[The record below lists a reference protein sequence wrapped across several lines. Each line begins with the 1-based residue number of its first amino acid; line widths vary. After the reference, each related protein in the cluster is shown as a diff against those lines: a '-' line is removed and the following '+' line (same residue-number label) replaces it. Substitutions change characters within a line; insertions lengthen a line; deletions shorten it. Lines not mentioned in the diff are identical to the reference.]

1 MDRLTSEES
10 SQPMKKRRFGE
21 LEITAHV
28 LRSDLLSMFALAL
41 IFIIIFTAIFAP
53 LIAPYKSDILGT
65 PRPGYKFLP
74 PSLSHFFG
82 TDYLGR
88 DVFSLVLMGARVSL
102 MAGLVV
108 VLLSLLIGC
117 PLGVIAGYFRGT
129 AVDETIMRVT
139 DMFLALPPLL
149 LAIAIAATLGYSL
162 TNAMIATAIS
172 WWPWYTRL
180 MRAQAASLRER
191 PFVEAAR
198 GLGVKELVIVFRHIL
213 PNSLAPVIVQ
223 ATMDVGSAILLTSA
237 LSFLG
242 LGAQPPTA
250 EWGLMVSL
258 GRTYIRNYWWYATF
272 PGLAIFVTVM
282 AFNLLG
288 DGLRKALDPRLRMAR
303 RIW

>member
-1 MDRLTSEES
+1 MTSEAS
-10 SQPMKKRRFGE
+10 VSKPVGKRRFGE
-21 LEITAHV
+21 TEIIAHV
-28 LRSDLLSMFALAL
+28 LRSDLLSMFALAVIVIL
-41 IFIIIFTAIFAP
+41 VFTAIFAP
-53 LIAPYKSDILGT
+53 IIASSETDSM
-65 PRPGYKFLP
+65 FLP
-74 PSLSHFFG
+74 PSPSHLFG
-82 TDYLGR
+82 TDGLGR
-88 DVFSLVLMGARVSL
+88 DLFIRVLLGARISL
-102 MAGLVV
+102 MVGILVV
-108 VLLSLLIGC
+108 ALSLLIGC

-129 AVDETIMRVT
+129 VVDEAIMRIT

-198 GLGVKELVIVFRHIL
+198 GLGVGELRIVFRHIL
-213 PNSLAPVIVQ
+213 PNSLAPIIIQ
-223 ATMDVGSAILLTSA
+223 ATMDIGSAILLTSG

-242 LGAQPPTA
+242 LGAQPPTP
-250 EWGLMVSL
+250 EWGLMVSRGRSYL
-258 GRTYIRNYWWYATF
+258 GSFWWYATF

-288 DGLRKALDPRLRMAR
+288 DGLRKALDPRLRIKR
-303 RIW
+303 RLL